1 MMMKP
6 ITNTPMIYINYI
18 NIYIYMKVL
27 LLLIILFIFF
37 IYKYKENFEVN
48 SDIYSVCHNQHNNMY
63 NNYNISKNIIKPHDE
78 GFYSYLL
85 TEGGARRT
93 KKFLSAPLCRK
104 NLEFKNDYFINN
116 KIQDINN
123 ENNMLPLEDPFYKY
137 SNVNDN
143 YRLIYEEESV
153 KAMFAKAHEK
163 NEKEIMKRDQRG
175 DHSQE

>member
-1 MMMKP
+1 
-6 ITNTPMIYINYI
+6 
-18 NIYIYMKVL
+18 MKVL
-27 LLLIILFIFF
+27 LLIIIFFILF

-48 SDIYSVCHNQHNNMY
+48 TDIYNVCKNQHNNMY
-63 NNYNISKNIIKPHDE
+63 NNYNISNNNIEPHDE

-93 KKFLSAPLCRK
+93 NKFLSAPLCHK
-104 NLEFKNDYFINN
+104 NHDFTNDYFINN

-123 ENNMLPLEDPFYKY
+123 ENNILPLPDPFYKY

-153 KAMFAKAHEK
+153 KAMFAKAHEINK
-163 NEKEIMKRDQRG
+163 KEIMNRDQRG
-175 DHSQE
+175 H